1 MPVKSYMV
9 LTMMDK
15 CQIGLMIC
23 PLMHELIICRF
34 NITQIDIL
42 CAVKEGVVVSSMN
55 DKGVTIGQCDNIG
68 KNIMPPRIISNKFA
82 CRKMPELQIS
92 WMISIIPAACDNIV
106 VIRCHDYC
114 PVTGRT
120 HESCLGKILLYDI
133 KTSRIYKVRLVYSP
147 VLELPSTAYSNFP
160 VIDAIFNSP
169 IALVIWISRGQAFVQ
184 L

>member
-1 MPVKSYMV
+1 MPVKPYIV

-55 DKGVTIGQCDNIG
+55 DKGVIIGQCYNIG
-68 KNIMPPRIISNKFA
+68 KNIMLPRIISNKFA

-92 WMISIIPAACDNIV
+92 WMIAILPAARDNIF
-106 VIRCHDYC
+106 VICYHSYGSA
-114 PVTGRT
+114 TWRT
-120 HESCLGKILLYDI
+120 HGSHL
-133 KTSRIYKVRLVYSP
+133 
-147 VLELPSTAYSNFP
+147 
-160 VIDAIFNSP
+160 
-169 IALVIWISRGQAFVQ
+169 
-184 L
+184 